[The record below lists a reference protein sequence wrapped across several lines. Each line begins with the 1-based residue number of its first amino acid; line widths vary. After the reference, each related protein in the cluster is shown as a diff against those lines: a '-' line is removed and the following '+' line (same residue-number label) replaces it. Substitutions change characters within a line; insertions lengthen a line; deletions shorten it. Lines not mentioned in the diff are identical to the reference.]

1 MDRNVFAGFTY
12 PRKIARWTGKPRA
25 DRKHR
30 WCFAYRQNRPAMA
43 GRGLAG
49 YLGESGWPHL
59 RWTWC
64 DEVDGGRIDHTG
76 WWCDPQ
82 GDGETVR
89 GIVLRLPHGR
99 GFLAG
104 ASMGEGMST
113 WFEPDLHTD
122 ESSAARSADQI
133 AECAAE
139 KEREYQEAW
148 RAGNEAGDAW
158 REAMSAALD
167 CASSARVMLRAA
179 RVALRRALAQ
189 RDGDAVGMVP
199 PEMADEARRLYR
211 QALESCRDKL
221 DSACETRREAWR
233 EFRSAQA
240 DHSWQSDAFAE
251 GAAL

>member
-25 DRKHR
+25 DRKRR
-30 WCFAYRQNRPAMA
+30 WCFAYRQDRPPMA

-49 YLGESGWPHL
+49 YLGDSGWPHM
-59 RWTWC
+59 RTAWC
-64 DEVDGGRIDHTG
+64 DEVDGVRIDHTG
-76 WWCDPQ
+76 WFTDDQ
-82 GDGETVR
+82 QDQSMR

-113 WFEPDLHTD
+113 WIEPTVYGQECD
-122 ESSAARSADQI
+122 AARAADRI
-133 AECAAE
+133 AELAAE
-139 KEREYQEAW
+139 KKREYQDAW
-148 RAGNEAGDAW
+148 QAGNAAGYAW
-158 REAMSAALD
+158 REAMSDALD
-167 CASSARVMLRAA
+167 SVSSARVMLRAA

-189 RDGDAVGMVP
+189 RDGDALGMVP
-199 PEMADEARRLYR
+199 PELADESRRLYR
-211 QALESCRDKL
+211 QALESCREKL
-221 DSACETRREAWR
+221 ARACETRREAWR